1 MFHQFNSMIKTQIQV
16 PEKQYQALREFAA
29 EREWSMAETFRRGA
43 ELLLDVYPRPFE
55 ERTRDWSPPSSDTV
69 GWKGL
74 DASALK
80 EATTEDG
87 EPELG
92 SKL

>member
-1 MFHQFNSMIKTQIQV
+1 MIKTQIQV

-43 ELLLDVYPRPFE
+43 ELLLEIYPRE
-55 ERTRDWSPPSSDTV
+55 TDRKGKVWSPPGSSRV

-74 DASALK
+74 DAQALK
-80 EATTEDG
+80 ELLQNEA
-87 EPELG
+87 EPG
-92 SKL
+92 FTVRG

>member
-1 MFHQFNSMIKTQIQV
+1 MIKTQIQV

-43 ELLLDVYPRPFE
+43 ELLLEVYPRQNLE
-55 ERTRDWSPPSSDTV
+55 NRGQWQPPSSGTV

-74 DASALK
+74 DPVALK
-80 EATTEDG
+80 GLVLYDS
-87 EPELG
+87 EPVLG
-92 SKL
+92 RDRDT

>member
-1 MFHQFNSMIKTQIQV
+1 MCHQFNGMIKTQIQV

-43 ELLLDVYPRPFE
+43 ELLLEIYPRQLE
-55 ERTRDWSPPSSDTV
+55 GNAKAWKPPSSASV

-74 DASALK
+74 DAATLK
-80 EATTEDG
+80 QVVMEDG
-87 EPELG
+87 EPKLG
-92 SKL
+92 SKT